1 MTIEERENL
10 LRKIR
15 ACYARA
21 DESRNENE
29 HERATALRQAN
40 AMVEKFA
47 VTAAEL
53 DSDELGPMGQNDVP
67 VGMTIWK
74 QSLYFV
80 LGPLYGCEVLW
91 NRRGTMYVMG
101 RQSYR
106 NVVEDMAG
114 YVITSI
120 EREAKAQARGD
131 KTYLNGFRKWAVE
144 GVRANVNDILQAR
157 KDAAATLGT
166 GSKAL
171 VLVDHFKGQLE
182 DASKY
187 MNDTHRVSTGKARA
201 MPRGGMEGYEAGRGI
216 GLNDQMGTT
225 RVKPAGVLK

>member
-1 MTIEERENL
+1 MTTEERENL

-40 AMVEKFA
+40 ALVEKFA
-47 VTAAEL
+47 VSAAEL
-53 DSDELGPMGQNDVP
+53 DSDELGPMGKSDVP

-74 QSLYFV
+74 QTTYFV
-80 LGPLYGCEVLW
+80 LGELYGCEILW
-91 NRRGTMYVMG
+91 NTRGTMYIIG
-101 RQSYR
+101 RASYR
-106 NVVEDMAG
+106 NVVEDMG
-114 YVITSI
+114 KYVIASI
-120 EREAKAQARGD
+120 EREAKKQARGD

-144 GVRANVNDILQAR
+144 GVRANVRDILAERAKGLQVE
-157 KDAAATLGT
+157 GT
-166 GSKAL
+166 GTSM

-182 DASKY
+182 DASAY
-187 MNDTHRVSTGKARA
+187 MHDQYKIKKGKPRA

-216 GLNDQMGTT
+216 GLNDQLGTT

>member
-1 MTIEERENL
+1 MTTEERENL

-29 HERATALRQAN
+29 NERAIALRQAN

-53 DSDELGPMGQNDVP
+53 DSDELGPMGQNDVS

-144 GVRANVNDILQAR
+144 GVRANVNDILAER
-157 KDAAATLGT
+157 AKGLKVAGT
-166 GSKAL
+166 GTSM
-171 VLVDHFKGQLE
+171 VLVDHFKNQLE
-182 DASKY
+182 DASNY
-187 MNDTHRVSTGKARA
+187 MNATHSVKTGKARA

>member
-1 MTIEERENL
+1 MTTEERESL

-21 DESRNENE
+21 DESRNDNENE
-29 HERATALRQAN
+29 RAIALRMAN
-40 AMVEKFA
+40 KLVEQFA

-53 DSDELGPMGQNDVP
+53 DSDELGPMGRNDVP

-74 QSLYFV
+74 QTLYHV

-91 NRRGTMYVMG
+91 NKRGTMYIIG

-114 YVITSI
+114 YVITSV

-144 GVRANVNDILQAR
+144 GVRANVNDILAER
-157 KDAAATLGT
+157 AKGLKTAGT
-166 GSKAL
+166 GTSM
-171 VLVDHFKGQLE
+171 VLVDHFKNQLE
-182 DASKY
+182 DSTTY
-187 MNDTHRVSTGKARA
+187 MNANHSVKMGKARP

-216 GLNDQMGTT
+216 GLNDQMGGGTK
-225 RVKPAGVLK
+225 KPTEVLT